1 MTTLTILR
9 GLPGSGKTTRAR
21 ELVADD
27 PRCARVNRDDLR
39 MMMFGA
45 KANLTPAQERA
56 VTLAEHAM
64 ARALL
69 PNWNVVTDDMN
80 LRPRYVRDWLSI
92 AAQRGADVVMVEMPT
107 PLDEC
112 IDRDAQRDA
121 PVSADVIRRIAAKF
135 LPGGRFLPIPDDPP
149 SPAVPQYTQT
159 GHLPPAVIVDI
170 DGTLALKG
178 DRSPYDM
185 TRVVPF
191 SLAWEK
197 VAIANAKRAALRHG
211 WLPPLAWD
219 DDTIDDPAA
228 SPAVPEDDTD
238 IDPIAVARAI
248 AGDPSPTMTRRERA
262 EAVRQMHESGLTAQQ
277 VGERLQVA
285 PGDF

>member
-45 KANLTPAQERA
+45 KVNLTPDQERA

-135 LPGGRFLPIPDDPP
+135 LPGGRFLPIPDDPEVRIYGMEFELH
-149 SPAVPQYTQT
+149 ALTKQMAAECRTET
-159 GHLPPAVIVDI
+159 GAPRCYVCHRT
-170 DGTLALKG
+170 DG
-178 DRSPYDM
+178 
-185 TRVVPF
+185 
-191 SLAWEK
+191 
-197 VAIANAKRAALRHG
+197 LRC
-211 WLPPLAWD
+211 
-219 DDTIDDPAA
+219 T
-228 SPAVPEDDTD
+228 
-238 IDPIAVARAI
+238 
-248 AGDPSPTMTRRERA
+248 
-262 EAVRQMHESGLTAQQ
+262 
-277 VGERLQVA
+277 A
-285 PGDF
+285 PGWGGVWACDDCRSQ

>member
-45 KANLTPAQERA
+45 KVNLTPDQERA

-92 AAQRGADVVMVEMPT
+92 AAQRGADVVVVEMPT
-107 PLDEC
+107 TLDEC

-135 LPGGRFLPIPDDPP
+135 LPGGRFLPIPDDPEVRIYGMEFELHALTKQMAP
-149 SPAVPQYTQT
+149 RASWTA
-159 GHLPPAVIVDI
+159 
-170 DGTLALKG
+170 DGAPRCYVCHRTDG
-178 DRSPYDM
+178 
-185 TRVVPF
+185 
-191 SLAWEK
+191 
-197 VAIANAKRAALRHG
+197 LRC
-211 WLPPLAWD
+211 
-219 DDTIDDPAA
+219 T
-228 SPAVPEDDTD
+228 
-238 IDPIAVARAI
+238 
-248 AGDPSPTMTRRERA
+248 
-262 EAVRQMHESGLTAQQ
+262 
-277 VGERLQVA
+277 A
-285 PGDF
+285 PGWGGVWACDDCRSQ

>member
-45 KANLTPAQERA
+45 KVNLTPAQERA

-69 PNWNVVTDDMN
+69 SSWNVVADDMN
-80 LRPRYVRDWLSI
+80 LRPRYVRDWLTI
-92 AAQRGADVVMVEMPT
+92 AAQRGADVVVVEMPT
-107 PLDEC
+107 TLDEC

-149 SPAVPQYTQT
+149 SPTVPQYTQT

-178 DRSPYDM
+178 DRSPYDL
-185 TRVVPF
+185 
-191 SLAWEK
+191 SL
-197 VAIANAKRAALRHG
+197 IH
-211 WLPPLAWD
+211 
-219 DDTIDDPAA
+219 I
-228 SPAVPEDDTD
+228 
-238 IDPIAVARAI
+238 
-248 AGDPSPTMTRRERA
+248 
-262 EAVRQMHESGLTAQQ
+262 
-277 VGERLQVA
+277 
-285 PGDF
+285 